1 MVSPFR
7 NWWAS
12 FWRRPRVSLTHCLCF
27 AESSVSRVWWAL
39 NLRVIIS
46 SADTIWLWWNTSIRN
61 KEPDTVRNLRPLTD
75 QKLKESIAEKMLKW
89 GRRIVD
95 TNEFLQ
101 NIYNHIKEPFWAF
114 ASATHPL
121 KLKMV
126 YNDYCYRYFAKMLIT
141 KIAFL
146 ALFFTSKNWL
156 AHVFLFW
163 KYS

>member
-27 AESSVSRVWWAL
+27 AESGVPRVWWAL

-89 GRRIVD
+89 EK
-95 TNEFLQ
+95 EFLLLTSFCK
-101 NIYNHIKEPFWAF
+101 ISITILRNHFEH
-114 ASATHPL
+114 S
-121 KLKMV
+121 
-126 YNDYCYRYFAKMLIT
+126 
-141 KIAFL
+141 L
-146 ALFFTSKNWL
+146 ALPTRWNLKWFIMITVIGILQKC
-156 AHVFLFW
+156 
-163 KYS
+163 